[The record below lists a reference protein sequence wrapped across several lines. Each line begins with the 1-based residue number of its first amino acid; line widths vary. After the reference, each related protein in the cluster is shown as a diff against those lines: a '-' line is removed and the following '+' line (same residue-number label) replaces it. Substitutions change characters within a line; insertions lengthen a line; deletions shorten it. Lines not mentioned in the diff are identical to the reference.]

1 MTDEAVDEIRQFWEQ
16 AGELFCVLDADGRF
30 LRVNPAWTRVLGWDA
45 DELGGMRA
53 ADLLHG
59 GDRCATESAEETP
72 DGQLVIRDVEN
83 RYRHRDGS
91 IRWLRW
97 NGYERDGR
105 WYGTAKD
112 ITASRTM
119 DLALRISEGRA
130 RAMLEAM
137 DDGLVVIDG
146 NGRVVEVNGVFSRLV
161 GRSVR
166 EIVGLTPPYP
176 WWPPGAETRMASIL
190 TDYLAGIGG
199 ADELEVMRR
208 DGRHVP
214 VLVHIARLPEQRGKD
229 ALLVVVRD
237 ISEVVA
243 LRDRLARAHQV
254 ARLAAWE
261 WFPADDRLTVYGD
274 GTRPD
279 MPPVY
284 QMTGDEGL
292 ASVAPEHREEF
303 ARLRRA
309 TALGERESFSME
321 VLMQGDHGYRA
332 WVEIRGETIRTP
344 EGVAVGAHGTAQQ
357 IAGPRVTEPRSART
371 ADPH

>member
-1 MTDEAVDEIRQFWEQ
+1 MTDESIDEIRRFWEQ
-16 AGELFCVLDADGRF
+16 AGELYCVLDAGGRF
-30 LRVNPAWTRVLGWDA
+30 VRVNPAWTRVLGWTA
-45 DELGGMRA
+45 EELGGMRA

-59 GDRCATESAEETP
+59 GDRCATESAEMTP
-72 DGQLVIRDVEN
+72 EGQRVIRDVEN

-112 ITASRTM
+112 ITAGRTM

-137 DDGLVVIDG
+137 NDGLVVIDG
-146 NGRVVEVNGVFSRLV
+146 GGRIVEVNGVFSRLV
-161 GRSVR
+161 GWSVR
-166 EIVGLTPPYP
+166 EIVGLTPPFP
-176 WWPPGAETRMASIL
+176 WWPPGAEARMEPLL
-190 TDYLAGIGG
+190 TDNVAGRGG
-199 ADELEVMRR
+199 GNELEVMRR

-214 VLVHIARLPEQRGKD
+214 VLVHIARLPEGRGKD
-229 ALLVVVRD
+229 ARLVVVRD
-237 ISEVVA
+237 ISEVVT

-261 WFPADDRLTVYGD
+261 WFPAEDRVMVYGD

-284 QMTGDEGL
+284 ELTGDESL
-292 ASVAPEHREEF
+292 AAVAPEHREML
-303 ARLRRA
+303 ARVRQE
-309 TALGERESFSME
+309 TALGERDAFSID
-321 VLMQGDHGYRA
+321 VLMQEENGYRA
-332 WVEIRGETIRTP
+332 WVEVRGETIRTP
-344 EGVAVGAHGTAQQ
+344 EGVAIGAHGTAQQ
-357 IAGPRVTEPRSART
+357 IVGPRVGAHGPT
-371 ADPH
+371 D